1 MKAGLPPPAEVAWR
15 PTPQVA
21 AKANVKGFMERL
33 GIGSLGE
40 LLSRSQE
47 DVAWF
52 WGAVERDLG
61 FDWFRPYT
69 QVLDE
74 SQGTPW
80 ARWFVGGQTN
90 IALNCV
96 DRHARGPRRNRLA
109 LIWEGEDGEV
119 RKLTYGQLYELTN
132 RLAGVL
138 VERGIGRGDAVGVF
152 MPMLPETVAALL
164 AVAKVGGIFVPLF
177 SGFGADAVGK
187 RLQDSGAKGLITVDG
202 FLRRGQPVVV
212 KGVADEAA
220 SVVPSLRHVIVC
232 RRLRLDIPWDRARDV
247 DWAEALATGPREFAT
262 VPMDSEAPWMIIY
275 TSGTTGRP
283 KGAVHVH
290 AGFLVK
296 VTQEVAH
303 QTDLHDDDIL
313 FWVTD
318 MGWIMGPWEVVGCL
332 ALGGTLFLY
341 EGSPDYPG
349 PDRLW
354 AMVERHGISILG
366 VSPTLIRSLEKQGD
380 EVVARHDL
388 GSLRVL
394 ASTGEPWNPEPWWW
408 LFRHVGGGRCPII
421 NLSGGTEVGACFLSP
436 TPLTPL
442 TPTSL
447 GHPSLG
453 MAVDIVDEAGRPVP
467 PGTVGELVARR
478 PWPGMTRGLWRDP
491 DRYLQTY
498 WSRWPGLWYHGD
510 FASRDEQG
518 NWYLHGRS
526 DDTIKIGGKRVGPA
540 EIESILV
547 DTGIV
552 AEAAAVG
559 LPDPVKGEVVHVYA
573 ILRPGHHPS
582 GELEEKLRRAVERA
596 LGKPFR
602 PKAIHFVRDLPRT
615 RNAKI
620 LRRAIRARAAG
631 VDPGDLSNLGNPE
644 ALEEIKRVA

>member
-1 MKAGLPPPAEVAWR
+1 MGTNARSVAEVAWR
-15 PTPQVA
+15 PTPEVIA
-21 AKANVKGFMERL
+21 RANVKGFMERH
-33 GIGSLGE
+33 GIRTLEE
-40 LLSRSQE
+40 LIRRSQE

-61 FDWFRPYT
+61 FDWFRPYDR
-69 QVLDE
+69 VLDE
-74 SQGTPW
+74 SRGAPW
-80 ARWFVGGQTN
+80 ARWFVGGRTN

-96 DRHARGPRRNRLA
+96 DRHARGSRRDRLA
-109 LIWEGEDGEV
+109 LLWEGEDGEV
-119 RKLTYGQLYELTN
+119 RRFTYGQLHELTN
-132 RLAGVL
+132 RLAGALAAQGV
-138 VERGIGRGDAVGVF
+138 GRGDSVGVY
-152 MPMLPETVAALL
+152 MPMLPETVVALL
-164 AVAKVGGIFVPLF
+164 AVAKVGAIFIPLF
-177 SGFGADAVGK
+177 SGFGADAVAT
-187 RLQDSGAKGLITVDG
+187 RLRDAEAKVLITADG
-202 FLRRGQPVVV
+202 FLRRGRPVAM
-212 KGVADEAA
+212 KAVADEAA
-220 SVVPSLRHVIVC
+220 AGVPTLRRTIVH
-232 RRLRLDIPWDRARDV
+232 RRLRIDCPWDPSRDV
-247 DWAEALATGPREFAT
+247 DWEEALASGPPEFPT
-262 VPMDSEAPWMIIY
+262 VPMDSEDPWMVIY

-290 AGFLVK
+290 GGFMVK
-296 VTQEVAH
+296 VAQEVSH
-303 QTDLHDDDIL
+303 QIDLHDGDIL

-341 EGSPDYPG
+341 EGSPDHPG

-354 AMVERHGISILG
+354 AMVERHAITILG
-366 VSPTLIRSLEKQGD
+366 VSPTLIRTLERYG
-380 EVVARHDL
+380 EGMPAAHDL
-388 GSLRVL
+388 RSLRIL

-491 DRYLQTY
+491 ERYLQTY

-510 FASRDEQG
+510 FASRDTQG

-559 LPDPVKGEVVHVYA
+559 LPDPLKGEAVHAYA
-573 ILRPGHHPS
+573 ILRPGHAPS
-582 GELEEKLRRAVERA
+582 REVERELARAVEEA

-631 VDPGDLSNLGNPE
+631 MDPGDLSNLANPE
-644 ALEEIKRVA
+644 ALEEIERIA